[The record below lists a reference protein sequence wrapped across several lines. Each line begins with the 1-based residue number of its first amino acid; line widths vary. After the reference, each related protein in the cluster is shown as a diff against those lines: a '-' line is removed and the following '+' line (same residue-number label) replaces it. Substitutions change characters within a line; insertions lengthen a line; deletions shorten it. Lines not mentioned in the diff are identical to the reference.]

1 MSPDLRVP
9 YRNCSDRR
17 TGSDSSTRA
26 FTLIELLVVI
36 AIIAIL
42 ASLLLPSLSRAKG
55 KAHDTKCM
63 SNLRQ
68 LGIALT
74 VFADENDGRL
84 PSAERLPSSPVT
96 NPPLP
101 GIALVL
107 SNNVGGAMTVFQ
119 CPLDNPPGRPS
130 YFQKEGSSYEWNYA
144 FNNQPIDAP
153 QIWIFSLPP
162 AKVFLLYDYENVHV
176 GGTNGLK
183 NVLYADGH
191 VQKL

>member
-1 MSPDLRVP
+1 M
-9 YRNCSDRR
+9 
-17 TGSDSSTRA
+17 TRSLPPRKG

-42 ASLLLPSLSRAKG
+42 AGLLLPSLGRAKG
-55 KAHDTKCM
+55 KAQDTKCM

-74 VFADENDGRL
+74 VFADENEGRL
-84 PSAERLPSSPVT
+84 PSAERLPSAPVT

-101 GIALVL
+101 SISFVL
-107 SNNVGGAMTVFQ
+107 SNNVGGAMNVFQ

-130 YFQKEGSSYEWNYA
+130 YFVKEGSSYEWNYS

-153 QIWIFSLPP
+153 QVWIFSLPP
-162 AKVFLLYDYENVHV
+162 SKVFLLYDYEGFHV
-176 GGTNGLK
+176 GGTNGLR